1 MLLGFHSK
9 AVGES
14 HYTLRETGVFGM
26 MGGSSSLFTCTRQQQ
41 VPMGFPTPL

>member
-1 MLLGFHSK
+1 MLPGFHSK

-26 MGGSSSLFTCTRQQQ
+26 MGDSSSSLFTCTRQQQ
-41 VPMGFPTPL
+41 VAM